1 MIGLIAP
8 PVEIGAQSGVDQIE
22 QIAQDAVLV
31 DVGHLIQGG
40 DELQPDRR
48 HGFFFALK
56 RIAPARV
63 RLEAALEIAVQKP
76 RDSGIAE

>member
-40 DELQPDRR
+40 DELQPDGR

-56 RIAPARV
+56 
-63 RLEAALEIAVQKP
+63 
-76 RDSGIAE
+76 